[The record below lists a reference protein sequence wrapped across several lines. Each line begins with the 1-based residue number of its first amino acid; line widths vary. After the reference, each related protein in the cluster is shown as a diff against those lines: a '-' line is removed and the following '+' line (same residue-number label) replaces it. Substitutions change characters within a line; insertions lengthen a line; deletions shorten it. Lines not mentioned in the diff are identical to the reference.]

1 MNENNYEELHKQVL
15 HKQDPKTG
23 LDIYAIKWENSSKL
37 VYYWKNINSSNI
49 NNVIVI
55 LNNSDNIRIK
65 NNQICISLDGINN
78 INDIKVIL
86 SIFSREIQK
95 MGIDVTRIRFIFI
108 IDNDKQRED
117 ISVVVRD
124 LGISAFFE
132 VNNNVK
138 RDNVQ
143 EEAKKRIENLESE
156 KLRDGKGKIDSITV
170 GDKKYSVD
178 SENKT
183 IHADS
188 GNNGLLSDLEKK
200 KMLLEELMKDPKN
213 RQMLSEMTAEELDK
227 YLMDTINR
235 GKKTSYMERATTVSS
250 NDSPK
255 EKVAM
260 DVSHK
265 KDGVVNRE
273 LGIGMVAPGNSDKY
287 FALENGNNN
296 NEYRVV
302 SPSVSTSQMNS
313 GNVSGNSTA
322 GSVEENI
329 SNNDLEEGN
338 DFNLTKLDV
347 ASKSELDVYYVD
359 SSGIIYNKDGN
370 VIGQVG
376 VNGYLIDPNNNLI
389 KNNKVLGEIGDI
401 NDMGKSSTKSIG
413 NDNVIDFEKAKSKRR
428 VYKPERPRSGI
439 VNTNNEKSAAF
450 VSLPV
455 ILFIISL
462 VLLVA
467 SGIILFMIR

>member
-1 MNENNYEELHKQVL
+1 MNENNYRLLHKEEN
-15 HKQDPKTG
+15 G
-23 LDIYAIKWENSSKL
+23 LDIYAIKMENGKL
-37 VYYWKNINSSNI
+37 VLYWKNINSSNI

-78 INDIKVIL
+78 INDIKVFL

-95 MGIDVTRIRFIFI
+95 MGIDAKRVRFIFI

-132 VNNNVK
+132 VSNNVK

-188 GNNGLLSDLEKK
+188 GNKGLLSDLEMK
-200 KMLLEELMKDPKN
+200 KMLLEELMKDPLNK
-213 RQMLSEMTAEELDK
+213 QKFSQMTAEELDK

-255 EKVAM
+255 EKVVM
-260 DVSHK
+260 NVSHE

-273 LGIGMVAPGNSDKY
+273 LGIGIAAPGNPDKY
-287 FALENGNNN
+287 FAVENNGN
-296 NEYRVV
+296 EHRVV

-313 GNVSGNSTA
+313 GNVSGNNSTA

-329 SNNDLEEGN
+329 SNNDLEKGN

-359 SSGIIYNKDGN
+359 SSGIIYNKDGKD
-370 VIGQVG
+370 IGQVG
-376 VNGYLIDPNNNLI
+376 VSGYLVDENNNLTRY
-389 KNNKVLGEIGDI
+389 NQVLGVIDDI
-401 NDMGKSSTKSIG
+401 NNMGKSNVQDIN
-413 NDNVIDFEKAKSKRR
+413 NDKVIDMEKAKKR
-428 VYKPERPRSGI
+428 VYKPERPKYNANNSTK
-439 VNTNNEKSAAF
+439 NTEKSAAF

>member
-1 MNENNYEELHKQVL
+1 MNENNYRLLHKEEN
-15 HKQDPKTG
+15 G
-23 LDIYAIKWENSSKL
+23 LDIYAIKMENGKL
-37 VYYWKNINSSNI
+37 VLYWKNINSSNI

-95 MGIDVTRIRFIFI
+95 MGIDAKRARFIFI

-132 VNNNVK
+132 VSNNVK
-138 RDNVQ
+138 KGNVQ

-156 KLRDGKGKIDSITV
+156 KLRDGKGKIDSVTV
-170 GDKKYSVD
+170 DDKKYSVD

-260 DVSHK
+260 NVSHE

-376 VNGYLIDPNNNLI
+376 VSGYLVDENNNLTRY
-389 KNNKVLGEIGDI
+389 NQVLGCIGDI
-401 NDMGKSSTKSIG
+401 NDMGKSNVQDIN
-413 NDNVIDFEKAKSKRR
+413 NDKVIDMEKAKKL
-428 VYKPERPRSGI
+428 VYKPERPKYNANNSTK
-439 VNTNNEKSAAF
+439 NTEKSAAF

>member
-1 MNENNYEELHKQVL
+1 MNENNYRLLHKEEN
-15 HKQDPKTG
+15 G
-23 LDIYAIKWENSSKL
+23 LDIYAIKMENSKL
-37 VYYWKNINSSNI
+37 VLYWKNINSSNI

-95 MGIDVTRIRFIFI
+95 MGIDVTRVRFIFI

-117 ISVVVRD
+117 MLVVVRD

-132 VNNNVK
+132 VSNNVK
-138 RDNVQ
+138 KGNVQ

-188 GNNGLLSDLEKK
+188 GNKGLLSDLEMK
-200 KMLLEELMKDPKN
+200 KMLLEELMKDPLNK
-213 RQMLSEMTAEELDK
+213 QKFSQMTAEELDK

-260 DVSHK
+260 NVSHE

-273 LGIGMVAPGNSDKY
+273 LGIGMVAPGNPDKY
-287 FALENGNNN
+287 FAVEEKND
-296 NEYRVV
+296 NEYNVV
-302 SPSVSTSQMNS
+302 SPSVSRSQMNS
-313 GNVSGNSTA
+313 GNVSGNNSTA

-329 SNNDLEEGN
+329 SNSDLEKGN

-359 SSGIIYNKDGN
+359 SSGIIYNKAGKY
-370 VIGQVG
+370 IGQVG
-376 VNGYLIDPNNNLI
+376 VSGYLVDENNNLI
-389 KNNKVLGEIGDI
+389 RYNQVLGVIDDI
-401 NDMGKSSTKSIG
+401 NNMGKSNVQDIN
-413 NDNVIDFEKAKSKRR
+413 NDKVIDFEMAKKR
-428 VYKPERPRSGI
+428 VYKPERPKYNANNSTR
-439 VNTNNEKSAAF
+439 NTEKSAAF

-462 VLLVA
+462 VLLVV

>member
-1 MNENNYEELHKQVL
+1 MNENNYRLLHKEEN
-15 HKQDPKTG
+15 G
-23 LDIYAIKWENSSKL
+23 LDIYAIKMENGKL
-37 VYYWKNINSSNI
+37 VLYWKNINSSNI

-78 INDIKVIL
+78 VNDIKVIL

-95 MGIDVTRIRFIFI
+95 MGIDVTRVRFIFI

-132 VNNNVK
+132 VSNNVK
-138 RDNVQ
+138 KGNVQ
-143 EEAKKRIENLESE
+143 EDAKKRIENLESE

-376 VNGYLIDPNNNLI
+376 VSGYLVDENNNLTRY
-389 KNNKVLGEIGDI
+389 NQVLGCIGDI
-401 NDMGKSSTKSIG
+401 NDMGKSNVQDIN
-413 NDNVIDFEKAKSKRR
+413 NDKVIDFEMAKKR
-428 VYKPERPRSGI
+428 VYKPERPKYNANNSTK
-439 VNTNNEKSAAF
+439 NTEKSAAF

>member
-1 MNENNYEELHKQVL
+1 MNENNYRLLHKEEN
-15 HKQDPKTG
+15 G
-23 LDIYAIKWENSSKL
+23 LDIYAIKMENGKL
-37 VYYWKNINSSNI
+37 VLYWKNINSSNI

-95 MGIDVTRIRFIFI
+95 MGIDVKRVRFIFI

-132 VNNNVK
+132 VSNNVK

-188 GNNGLLSDLEKK
+188 GNKGLLNDLEMK
-200 KMLLEELMKDPKN
+200 KMLLEELMKDPLNK
-213 RQMLSEMTAEELDK
+213 QKFSQMTAEELDE

-260 DVSHK
+260 NVSHE

-287 FALENGNNN
+287 FAVENNGN
-296 NEYRVV
+296 EHRVV

-313 GNVSGNSTA
+313 GNVSGNNSTA

-359 SSGIIYNKDGN
+359 SSGIIYNKDGKD
-370 VIGQVG
+370 IGQVG
-376 VNGYLIDPNNNLI
+376 VSGYLVDENNNLTRY
-389 KNNKVLGEIGDI
+389 NQVLGVIDDI
-401 NDMGKSSTKSIG
+401 NNMGKSNVQDIN
-413 NDNVIDFEKAKSKRR
+413 NDKVIDFEMAKKR
-428 VYKPERPRSGI
+428 VYKPERPKYNANNSTR
-439 VNTNNEKSAAF
+439 NTEKSAAF

>member
-1 MNENNYEELHKQVL
+1 MNENNYRLLHKEEN
-15 HKQDPKTG
+15 G
-23 LDIYAIKWENSSKL
+23 LDIYAIKMENGKL
-37 VYYWKNINSSNI
+37 VLYWKNINSSNI

-95 MGIDVTRIRFIFI
+95 MGIDAKRARFIFI

-132 VNNNVK
+132 VSNNVK

-188 GNNGLLSDLEKK
+188 GNKGLLSDLEMK
-200 KMLLEELMKDPKN
+200 KMLLEELMKDPLNK
-213 RQMLSEMTAEELDK
+213 QKFSQMTAEELDK

-255 EKVAM
+255 EKVVM
-260 DVSHK
+260 NVSHE

-273 LGIGMVAPGNSDKY
+273 LGIGIAAPGNPDKY
-287 FALENGNNN
+287 FAVENSGN
-296 NEYRVV
+296 EHRVV

-313 GNVSGNSTA
+313 GNVSGNNSTA

-359 SSGIIYNKDGN
+359 SSGIIYNKDGKD
-370 VIGQVG
+370 IGQVG
-376 VNGYLIDPNNNLI
+376 VSGYLVDENNNLARY
-389 KNNKVLGEIGDI
+389 NQVLGVIDDI
-401 NDMGKSSTKSIG
+401 NNMGKSNVQDIN
-413 NDNVIDFEKAKSKRR
+413 NDKVIDFEMAKKR
-428 VYKPERPRSGI
+428 VYKPERPKYNANNSTK
-439 VNTNNEKSAAF
+439 NTEKSAAF

>member
-1 MNENNYEELHKQVL
+1 MNENNYRLLHKEEN
-15 HKQDPKTG
+15 G
-23 LDIYAIKWENSSKL
+23 LDIYAIKMENGKL
-37 VYYWKNINSSNI
+37 VLYWKNINSSNI

-65 NNQICISLDGINN
+65 NNQICISLDSINN
-78 INDIKVIL
+78 INDIKVFL

-132 VNNNVK
+132 VSNNVK

-188 GNNGLLSDLEKK
+188 GNKGLLSDLEMK
-200 KMLLEELMKDPKN
+200 KMLLEELMKDPLNK
-213 RQMLSEMTAEELDK
+213 QKFSQMTAEELDK

-260 DVSHK
+260 NVSYE

-273 LGIGMVAPGNSDKY
+273 LGIGIAAPGNPDKY
-287 FALENGNNN
+287 FAVENNGN
-296 NEYRVV
+296 EHRVV

-313 GNVSGNSTA
+313 GNVSGNNSTA

-359 SSGIIYNKDGN
+359 SSGIIYNKDGKD
-370 VIGQVG
+370 IGQVG
-376 VNGYLIDPNNNLI
+376 VSGYLVDENNNLARY
-389 KNNKVLGEIGDI
+389 NQVLGVIDDI
-401 NDMGKSSTKSIG
+401 NNMGKSNVQDIN
-413 NDNVIDFEKAKSKRR
+413 NDKVIDFEMAKKR
-428 VYKPERPRSGI
+428 VYKPERPKYNANNSTK
-439 VNTNNEKSAAF
+439 NTEKSAAF

>member
-95 MGIDVTRIRFIFI
+95 MGIDAKRARFIFI

-143 EEAKKRIENLESE
+143 EVAKKRIENLESG

-213 RQMLSEMTAEELDK
+213 RSMLSEMTAEELDK

-359 SSGIIYNKDGN
+359 SSGIIYNKDGKD
-370 VIGQVG
+370 IGQVG
-376 VNGYLIDPNNNLI
+376 VSGYLVDENNNLTRY
-389 KNNKVLGEIGDI
+389 NQVLGVIDDI
-401 NDMGKSSTKSIG
+401 NNMGKSNVQDIN
-413 NDNVIDFEKAKSKRR
+413 NDKVIDMEKAKKR
-428 VYKPERPRSGI
+428 VYKPERPKYNANNSTR
-439 VNTNNEKSAAF
+439 NTEKSAAF

-462 VLLVA
+462 VLLVV

>member
-1 MNENNYEELHKQVL
+1 MNENNYKLLYKE
-15 HKQDPKTG
+15 DNG
-23 LDIYAIKWENSSKL
+23 LGIYAIKRENSKL
-37 VYYWKNINSSNI
+37 VFFWKNINSSNI

-95 MGIDVTRIRFIFI
+95 MGIDAKRARFIFI

-132 VNNNVK
+132 VSNNVK
-138 RDNVQ
+138 KGNVQ

-188 GNNGLLSDLEKK
+188 GNNGLLSDEEKEK
-200 KMLLEELMKDPKN
+200 ILLEELMKDPKN

-250 NDSPK
+250 NDSSK

-359 SSGIIYNKDGN
+359 SSGIIYNKDGKD
-370 VIGQVG
+370 IGQVG
-376 VNGYLIDPNNNLI
+376 VSGYLVDENNNLTRY
-389 KNNKVLGEIGDI
+389 NQVLGVIDDI
-401 NDMGKSSTKSIG
+401 NNMGKSNVQDIN
-413 NDNVIDFEKAKSKRR
+413 NDKVIDFEMAKKL
-428 VYKPERPRSGI
+428 VYKPERPKYNANNSTR
-439 VNTNNEKSAAF
+439 NTEKSAAF

>member
-1 MNENNYEELHKQVL
+1 MNENNYRLLHKEEN
-15 HKQDPKTG
+15 G
-23 LDIYAIKWENSSKL
+23 LDIYAIKMENGKL
-37 VYYWKNINSSNI
+37 VLYWKNIDSSNI

-55 LNNSDNIRIK
+55 LNNSDNVRIK

-78 INDIKVIL
+78 VNDIKVIL

-95 MGIDVTRIRFIFI
+95 MGIDVTRVRFIFI

-132 VNNNVK
+132 VSNNVK

-188 GNNGLLSDLEKK
+188 GNKGLLSDLEMK
-200 KMLLEELMKDPKN
+200 KMLLEELMKDPLNK
-213 RQMLSEMTAEELDK
+213 QKFSQMTAEELDK

-260 DVSHK
+260 NVSHE

-273 LGIGMVAPGNSDKY
+273 LGIGIAAPGNPDKY
-287 FALENGNNN
+287 FAVENGNN

-329 SNNDLEEGN
+329 SNNDLEGGN

-359 SSGIIYNKDGN
+359 SSGIIYNKDGKD
-370 VIGQVG
+370 IGQVG
-376 VNGYLIDPNNNLI
+376 VSGYLVDENNNLTRY
-389 KNNKVLGEIGDI
+389 NQVLGCIGDI
-401 NDMGKSSTKSIG
+401 NDMGKSNVQDIN
-413 NDNVIDFEKAKSKRR
+413 NDKVIDMEKAKKL
-428 VYKPERPRSGI
+428 VYKPERPKYNANNSTK
-439 VNTNNEKSAAF
+439 NTEKSAAF

>member
-1 MNENNYEELHKQVL
+1 MNENNYRLLHKEEN
-15 HKQDPKTG
+15 G
-23 LDIYAIKWENSSKL
+23 LDIYAIKMENGKL
-37 VYYWKNINSSNI
+37 VLYWKNINSSNI

-78 INDIKVIL
+78 VNDIKVIL

-95 MGIDVTRIRFIFI
+95 IGIDVTRIRFIFI

-132 VNNNVK
+132 VSNNVK
-138 RDNVQ
+138 KGNVQ
-143 EEAKKRIENLESE
+143 EDAKKRIENLESE

-273 LGIGMVAPGNSDKY
+273 LGIGMVAPGNPDKY
-287 FALENGNNN
+287 FALENNN

-376 VNGYLIDPNNNLI
+376 VSGYLVDENNNLTRY
-389 KNNKVLGEIGDI
+389 NQVLGCIGDI
-401 NDMGKSSTKSIG
+401 NDMGKSNVQDIN
-413 NDNVIDFEKAKSKRR
+413 NDKVIDMEKAKKL
-428 VYKPERPRSGI
+428 VYKPERPKYNANNSTK
-439 VNTNNEKSAAF
+439 NTEKSAAF

>member
-1 MNENNYEELHKQVL
+1 MNENNYRLLHKEEN
-15 HKQDPKTG
+15 G
-23 LDIYAIKWENSSKL
+23 LDIYAIKMENSKL
-37 VYYWKNINSSNI
+37 VLYWKNINSSNI

-95 MGIDVTRIRFIFI
+95 MGIDVTRVRFIFI

-117 ISVVVRD
+117 MLVVVRD

-132 VNNNVK
+132 VSNNVK
-138 RDNVQ
+138 KGNVQ

-188 GNNGLLSDLEKK
+188 GNNGPLSDEEKK
-200 KMLLEELMKDPKN
+200 KILLEELMKYPKN

-260 DVSHK
+260 NVSHE

-273 LGIGMVAPGNSDKY
+273 LGIGMVAPGNPDKY
-287 FALENGNNN
+287 FAVEEKND
-296 NEYRVV
+296 NEYNVV
-302 SPSVSTSQMNS
+302 SPSVSRSQMNS
-313 GNVSGNSTA
+313 GNVSGNNSTA

-329 SNNDLEEGN
+329 SNSDLEKGN

-359 SSGIIYNKDGN
+359 SSGIIYNKAGKY
-370 VIGQVG
+370 IGQVG
-376 VNGYLIDPNNNLI
+376 VSGYLVDENNNLI
-389 KNNKVLGEIGDI
+389 RYNQVLGVIDDI
-401 NDMGKSSTKSIG
+401 NNMGKSNVQDIN
-413 NDNVIDFEKAKSKRR
+413 NDKVIDFEMAKKR
-428 VYKPERPRSGI
+428 VYKPERPKYNANNSTR
-439 VNTNNEKSAAF
+439 NTEKSAAF

-462 VLLVA
+462 VLLVV

>member
-95 MGIDVTRIRFIFI
+95 MGIDAKRARFIFI
-108 IDNDKQRED
+108 IDNDKQKED
-117 ISVVVRD
+117 ISVVVGD

-132 VNNNVK
+132 VSNNVK
-138 RDNVQ
+138 
-143 EEAKKRIENLESE
+143 
-156 KLRDGKGKIDSITV
+156 KG
-170 GDKKYSVD
+170 
-178 SENKT
+178 N
-183 IHADS
+183 
-188 GNNGLLSDLEKK
+188 LSDEEEEKILLEK
-200 KMLLEELMKDPKN
+200 LMKDPKN

-255 EKVAM
+255 EKVVM
-260 DVSHK
+260 NVSHE

-273 LGIGMVAPGNSDKY
+273 LGIGIAAPGNPDKY
-287 FALENGNNN
+287 FAVENNGN
-296 NEYRVV
+296 EHRVV

-313 GNVSGNSTA
+313 GNVSGNNSTA

-359 SSGIIYNKDGN
+359 SSGIIYNKDGKD
-370 VIGQVG
+370 IGQVG
-376 VNGYLIDPNNNLI
+376 VSGYLVDENNNLTRY
-389 KNNKVLGEIGDI
+389 NQVLGVIDDI
-401 NDMGKSSTKSIG
+401 NNMGKSNVQDIN
-413 NDNVIDFEKAKSKRR
+413 NDKVIDMEKAKKL
-428 VYKPERPRSGI
+428 VYKPERPKYNANNSTR
-439 VNTNNEKSAAF
+439 NTEKSAAF

>member
-1 MNENNYEELHKQVL
+1 MNENNYRLLHKEEN
-15 HKQDPKTG
+15 G
-23 LDIYAIKWENSSKL
+23 LDIYAIKMENGKL
-37 VYYWKNINSSNI
+37 VLYWKNINSSNI

-95 MGIDVTRIRFIFI
+95 MGIDVTRVRFIFI

-138 RDNVQ
+138 RDKVQ
-143 EEAKKRIENLESE
+143 EVAKKRIENLESE

-188 GNNGLLSDLEKK
+188 GNNGLLNDLEMK
-200 KMLLEELMKDPKN
+200 KMLLEELMKDPLNK
-213 RQMLSEMTAEELDK
+213 QKFSQMTAEELDK

-287 FALENGNNN
+287 FAVENNGN
-296 NEYRVV
+296 EHRVV

-313 GNVSGNSTA
+313 GNVSGNNSTA

-359 SSGIIYNKDGN
+359 SSGIIYNKDGKD
-370 VIGQVG
+370 IGQVG
-376 VNGYLIDPNNNLI
+376 VSGYLVDENNNLTRY
-389 KNNKVLGEIGDI
+389 NQVLGVIDDI
-401 NDMGKSSTKSIG
+401 NNMGKSNVQDIN
-413 NDNVIDFEKAKSKRR
+413 NDKVIDFEMAKKR
-428 VYKPERPRSGI
+428 VYKPERPKYNANNSTK
-439 VNTNNEKSAAF
+439 NTEKSAAF

>member
-1 MNENNYEELHKQVL
+1 MNENNYRLLHKEEN
-15 HKQDPKTG
+15 G
-23 LDIYAIKWENSSKL
+23 LDIYAIKMENGKL
-37 VYYWKNINSSNI
+37 VLYWKNIDSSNI

-78 INDIKVIL
+78 VNDIKVIL

-117 ISVVVRD
+117 MSVVVRD

-143 EEAKKRIENLESE
+143 EVAKKRIENLESE

-260 DVSHK
+260 DVSHE

-273 LGIGMVAPGNSDKY
+273 LGIGIAAPGNPDKY
-287 FALENGNNN
+287 FAVENNGN
-296 NEYRVV
+296 EHRVV

-376 VNGYLIDPNNNLI
+376 VSGYLVDENNNLTRY
-389 KNNKVLGEIGDI
+389 NQVLGCIGDI
-401 NDMGKSSTKSIG
+401 NDMGKSNVQDIN
-413 NDNVIDFEKAKSKRR
+413 NDKVIDFEMAKKR
-428 VYKPERPRSGI
+428 VYKPERPKYNANNSTK
-439 VNTNNEKSAAF
+439 NTEKSAAF

>member
-1 MNENNYEELHKQVL
+1 MNENNYRLLHKEEN
-15 HKQDPKTG
+15 G
-23 LDIYAIKWENSSKL
+23 LDIYAIKMENGKL
-37 VYYWKNINSSNI
+37 VLYWKNIDSSNI

-78 INDIKVIL
+78 VNDIKVIL

-95 MGIDVTRIRFIFI
+95 MGIDVTRVRFIFI

-143 EEAKKRIENLESE
+143 EVAKKRIENLESG

-213 RQMLSEMTAEELDK
+213 RSMLSEMTAEELDK

-260 DVSHK
+260 NVSHE

-287 FALENGNNN
+287 FAVENNGN
-296 NEYRVV
+296 EHRVV

-313 GNVSGNSTA
+313 GNVSGNNSTA

-347 ASKSELDVYYVD
+347 ASKRELDVYYVD
-359 SSGIIYNKDGN
+359 SSGIIYNKDGKD
-370 VIGQVG
+370 IGQVG
-376 VNGYLIDPNNNLI
+376 VSGYLVDENNNLTRY
-389 KNNKVLGEIGDI
+389 NQVLGVIDDI
-401 NDMGKSSTKSIG
+401 NNMGKSNVQDIN
-413 NDNVIDFEKAKSKRR
+413 NDKVIDFEMAKKR
-428 VYKPERPRSGI
+428 VYKRERPKYNANNSTR
-439 VNTNNEKSAAF
+439 NTEKSAAF

>member
-1 MNENNYEELHKQVL
+1 MNENNYRLLHKEEN
-15 HKQDPKTG
+15 G
-23 LDIYAIKWENSSKL
+23 LDIYAIKMENGKL
-37 VYYWKNINSSNI
+37 VLYWKNINSSNI

-78 INDIKVIL
+78 VNDIKVIL

-117 ISVVVRD
+117 MSVVVRD

-143 EEAKKRIENLESE
+143 EVAKKRIENLESE

-260 DVSHK
+260 DVSHE

-273 LGIGMVAPGNSDKY
+273 LGIGIAAPGNPDKY
-287 FALENGNNN
+287 FAVENNGN
-296 NEYRVV
+296 EHRVV

-376 VNGYLIDPNNNLI
+376 VSGYLVDENNNLTRY
-389 KNNKVLGEIGDI
+389 NQVLGCIGDI
-401 NDMGKSSTKSIG
+401 NDMGKSNVQDIN
-413 NDNVIDFEKAKSKRR
+413 NDKVIDFEMAKKR
-428 VYKPERPRSGI
+428 VYKPERPKYNANNSTK
-439 VNTNNEKSAAF
+439 NTEKSAAF

>member
-1 MNENNYEELHKQVL
+1 MNENNYRLLHKEEN
-15 HKQDPKTG
+15 G
-23 LDIYAIKWENSSKL
+23 LDIYAIKMENGKL
-37 VYYWKNINSSNI
+37 VLYWKNINSSNI

-95 MGIDVTRIRFIFI
+95 MGIDAKRARFIFI

-132 VNNNVK
+132 VSNNVK
-138 RDNVQ
+138 KANVQ

-188 GNNGLLSDLEKK
+188 GNNGPLSDLEKK

-213 RQMLSEMTAEELDK
+213 RSMLSEMTAEELDK

-260 DVSHK
+260 NVSHE

-450 VSLPV
+450 ISLPI

-462 VLLVA
+462 VLLVV

>member
-1 MNENNYEELHKQVL
+1 MNENNYRLLHKEEN
-15 HKQDPKTG
+15 G
-23 LDIYAIKWENSSKL
+23 LDIYAIKMENGKL
-37 VYYWKNINSSNI
+37 VLYWKNINSSNI

-78 INDIKVIL
+78 INDIKVFL

-95 MGIDVTRIRFIFI
+95 MGIDAKRARFIFI

-132 VNNNVK
+132 VSNNVK

-188 GNNGLLSDLEKK
+188 GNKGLLSDLEMK
-200 KMLLEELMKDPKN
+200 KMLLEELMKDPLNK
-213 RQMLSEMTAEELDK
+213 QKFSQMTAEELDK

-260 DVSHK
+260 NVSYE

-273 LGIGMVAPGNSDKY
+273 LGIGIAAPGNPDKY
-287 FALENGNNN
+287 FAVENNGN
-296 NEYRVV
+296 EHRVV

-313 GNVSGNSTA
+313 GNVSGNNSTA

-359 SSGIIYNKDGN
+359 SSGIIYNKDGKD
-370 VIGQVG
+370 IGQVG
-376 VNGYLIDPNNNLI
+376 VSGYLVDENNNLTRY
-389 KNNKVLGEIGDI
+389 NQVLGVIDDI
-401 NDMGKSSTKSIG
+401 NNMGKSNVQDIN
-413 NDNVIDFEKAKSKRR
+413 NDKVIDFEMAKKR
-428 VYKPERPRSGI
+428 VYKPERPKYNANNSTK
-439 VNTNNEKSAAF
+439 NTEKSAAF

>member
-95 MGIDVTRIRFIFI
+95 MGIDAKRARFIFI

-132 VNNNVK
+132 VSNNVK

-250 NDSPK
+250 NDSSK

-370 VIGQVG
+370 AIGQVG
-376 VNGYLIDPNNNLI
+376 VNDYLIDPNNNLI

-450 VSLPV
+450 ISLPI

-462 VLLVA
+462 VLLVV

>member
-370 VIGQVG
+370 AIGQVG

-450 VSLPV
+450 ISLPI

-462 VLLVA
+462 VLLVV

>member
-1 MNENNYEELHKQVL
+1 MNENNYRLLHKEEN
-15 HKQDPKTG
+15 G
-23 LDIYAIKWENSSKL
+23 LDIYAIKMENGKL
-37 VYYWKNINSSNI
+37 VLYWKNIDSSNI

-78 INDIKVIL
+78 VNDIKVIL

-95 MGIDVTRIRFIFI
+95 MGIDVTRVRFIFI

-132 VNNNVK
+132 VSNNVK

-188 GNNGLLSDLEKK
+188 GNKGLLSDLEMK
-200 KMLLEELMKDPKN
+200 KMLLEELMKDPLNK
-213 RQMLSEMTAEELDK
+213 QKFSQMTAEELDK

-260 DVSHK
+260 NVSHE

-273 LGIGMVAPGNSDKY
+273 LGIGIAAPGNPDKY
-287 FALENGNNN
+287 FAVENNGN
-296 NEYRVV
+296 EHRVV

-376 VNGYLIDPNNNLI
+376 VSGYLVDENNNLTRY
-389 KNNKVLGEIGDI
+389 NQVLGVIDDI
-401 NDMGKSSTKSIG
+401 NNMGKSNVQDIN
-413 NDNVIDFEKAKSKRR
+413 NDKVIDMEKAKKL
-428 VYKPERPRSGI
+428 VYKPERPKYNANNSTK
-439 VNTNNEKSAAF
+439 NTEKSAAF

>member
-95 MGIDVTRIRFIFI
+95 MGIDAKRARFIFI

-132 VNNNVK
+132 VSNNVK
-138 RDNVQ
+138 KGNVQ

-200 KMLLEELMKDPKN
+200 KMLLEELMKDPLNK
-213 RQMLSEMTAEELDK
+213 QKFSQMTAEELDK

>member
-1 MNENNYEELHKQVL
+1 MNENNYRLLHKEEN
-15 HKQDPKTG
+15 G
-23 LDIYAIKWENSSKL
+23 LDIYAIKMENGKL
-37 VYYWKNINSSNI
+37 VLYWKNINSSNI

-78 INDIKVIL
+78 VNDIKVIL

-95 MGIDVTRIRFIFI
+95 MGIDVTRVRFIFI

-143 EEAKKRIENLESE
+143 EVAKKRIENLESE

-188 GNNGLLSDLEKK
+188 GNNGLLSDLEMK

-260 DVSHK
+260 NVSHE

-273 LGIGMVAPGNSDKY
+273 LGIGIAAPGNSDKY
-287 FALENGNNN
+287 FAVENGNN

-359 SSGIIYNKDGN
+359 SSGIIYNKDGKD
-370 VIGQVG
+370 IGQVG
-376 VNGYLIDPNNNLI
+376 VSGYLVDENNNLTRY
-389 KNNKVLGEIGDI
+389 NQVLGVIDDI
-401 NDMGKSSTKSIG
+401 NNMGKSNVQDIN
-413 NDNVIDFEKAKSKRR
+413 NDKVIDMEKAKKL
-428 VYKPERPRSGI
+428 VYKPERPKYNANNSTK
-439 VNTNNEKSAAF
+439 NTEKSAAF

>member
-1 MNENNYEELHKQVL
+1 MNENNYRLLHKEEN
-15 HKQDPKTG
+15 G
-23 LDIYAIKWENSSKL
+23 LDIYAIKMENGKL
-37 VYYWKNINSSNI
+37 VLYWKNIDSSNI

-55 LNNSDNIRIK
+55 LNNSDNVRIK

-78 INDIKVIL
+78 VNDIKVIL

-95 MGIDVTRIRFIFI
+95 MGIDVTRVRFIFI

-132 VNNNVK
+132 VSNNVK

-188 GNNGLLSDLEKK
+188 GNKGLLSDLEMK
-200 KMLLEELMKDPKN
+200 KMLLEELMKDPLNK
-213 RQMLSEMTAEELDK
+213 QKFSQMTAEELDK

-260 DVSHK
+260 NVSYE

-273 LGIGMVAPGNSDKY
+273 LGIGIAAPGNPDKY
-287 FALENGNNN
+287 FAVENGNN

-329 SNNDLEEGN
+329 SNNDLEGGN

-359 SSGIIYNKDGN
+359 SSGIIYNKDGKD
-370 VIGQVG
+370 IGQVG
-376 VNGYLIDPNNNLI
+376 VSGYLVDENNNLTRY
-389 KNNKVLGEIGDI
+389 NQVLGCIGDI
-401 NDMGKSSTKSIG
+401 NDMGKSNVQDIN
-413 NDNVIDFEKAKSKRR
+413 NDKVIDMEKAKKL
-428 VYKPERPRSGI
+428 VYKPERPKYNANNSTK
-439 VNTNNEKSAAF
+439 NTEKSAAF

>member
-1 MNENNYEELHKQVL
+1 M
-15 HKQDPKTG
+15 
-23 LDIYAIKWENSSKL
+23 
-37 VYYWKNINSSNI
+37 
-49 NNVIVI
+49 
-55 LNNSDNIRIK
+55 
-65 NNQICISLDGINN
+65 
-78 INDIKVIL
+78 
-86 SIFSREIQK
+86 
-95 MGIDVTRIRFIFI
+95 
-108 IDNDKQRED
+108 
-117 ISVVVRD
+117 
-124 LGISAFFE
+124 GISAFFE

-188 GNNGLLSDLEKK
+188 GNKGLLSDLEMK
-200 KMLLEELMKDPKN
+200 KMLLEELMKDPLNK
-213 RQMLSEMTAEELDK
+213 QKFSQMTAEELDK

-260 DVSHK
+260 NVSHE

-273 LGIGMVAPGNSDKY
+273 LGIGMVAPGNPDKY
-287 FALENGNNN
+287 FALENNN

-359 SSGIIYNKDGN
+359 SSGIIYNKDGKD
-370 VIGQVG
+370 IGQVG
-376 VNGYLIDPNNNLI
+376 VSGYLVDENNNLTRY
-389 KNNKVLGEIGDI
+389 NQVLGVIDDI
-401 NDMGKSSTKSIG
+401 NNMGKSNVQDIN
-413 NDNVIDFEKAKSKRR
+413 NDKVIDMEKAKKR
-428 VYKPERPRSGI
+428 VYKPERPKYNANNSTK
-439 VNTNNEKSAAF
+439 NTEKSAAF

>member
-1 MNENNYEELHKQVL
+1 MNENNYRLLHKEEN
-15 HKQDPKTG
+15 G
-23 LDIYAIKWENSSKL
+23 LDIYAIKMENGKL
-37 VYYWKNINSSNI
+37 VLYWKNINSSNI

-95 MGIDVTRIRFIFI
+95 MGIDAKRARFIFI

-132 VNNNVK
+132 VSNNVK

-188 GNNGLLSDLEKK
+188 GNKGLLSDLEMK
-200 KMLLEELMKDPKN
+200 KMLLEELMKDPLNK
-213 RQMLSEMTAEELDK
+213 QKFSQMTAEELDK

-255 EKVAM
+255 EKVVM
-260 DVSHK
+260 NVSHE

-273 LGIGMVAPGNSDKY
+273 LGIGIAAPGNPDKY
-287 FALENGNNN
+287 FAVENNGN
-296 NEYRVV
+296 EHRVV

-313 GNVSGNSTA
+313 GNVSGNNSTA

-359 SSGIIYNKDGN
+359 SSGIIYNKDGKD
-370 VIGQVG
+370 IGQVG
-376 VNGYLIDPNNNLI
+376 VSGYLVDENNNLARY
-389 KNNKVLGEIGDI
+389 NQVLGVIDDI
-401 NDMGKSSTKSIG
+401 NNMGKSNVQDIN
-413 NDNVIDFEKAKSKRR
+413 NDKVIDFEMAKKR
-428 VYKPERPRSGI
+428 VYKPERPKYNANNSTK
-439 VNTNNEKSAAF
+439 NTEKSAAF

>member
-1 MNENNYEELHKQVL
+1 MNENNYRLLHKEEN
-15 HKQDPKTG
+15 G
-23 LDIYAIKWENSSKL
+23 LDIYAIKMENGKL
-37 VYYWKNINSSNI
+37 VLYWKNIDSSNI

-55 LNNSDNIRIK
+55 LNNSDNVRIK

-95 MGIDVTRIRFIFI
+95 MGIDAKRARFIFI

-132 VNNNVK
+132 VSNNVK
-138 RDNVQ
+138 KGNVQ

-250 NDSPK
+250 NDSSK

-273 LGIGMVAPGNSDKY
+273 LGIGIAAPGNPDKY
-287 FALENGNNN
+287 FAVENNN

-370 VIGQVG
+370 AIGQVG
-376 VNGYLIDPNNNLI
+376 VSGYLVDENNNLTRY
-389 KNNKVLGEIGDI
+389 NQVLGCIGDI
-401 NDMGKSSTKSIG
+401 NDMGKSNVQDIN
-413 NDNVIDFEKAKSKRR
+413 NDKVIDMEKAKKL
-428 VYKPERPRSGI
+428 VYKPERPKYNANNSTR
-439 VNTNNEKSAAF
+439 NTEKSAAF

>member
-1 MNENNYEELHKQVL
+1 MNENNYRLLHKEEN
-15 HKQDPKTG
+15 G
-23 LDIYAIKWENSSKL
+23 LDIYAIKMENGKL
-37 VYYWKNINSSNI
+37 VLYWKNINSSNI

-95 MGIDVTRIRFIFI
+95 MGIDAKRARFIFI

-143 EEAKKRIENLESE
+143 EVAKKRIENLESE

-188 GNNGLLSDLEKK
+188 GNNGLLSDEEKE

-273 LGIGMVAPGNSDKY
+273 LGIGIAAPGNPDKY

-313 GNVSGNSTA
+313 GNVSSNSTA

-376 VNGYLIDPNNNLI
+376 VSGYLVDENNNLTRY
-389 KNNKVLGEIGDI
+389 NQVLGCIGDI
-401 NDMGKSSTKSIG
+401 NDMGKSNVQDIN
-413 NDNVIDFEKAKSKRR
+413 NDKVIDMEKAKKL
-428 VYKPERPRSGI
+428 VYKPERPKYNANNSTK
-439 VNTNNEKSAAF
+439 NTEKSAAF

>member
-1 MNENNYEELHKQVL
+1 MNENNYRLLHKEEN
-15 HKQDPKTG
+15 G
-23 LDIYAIKWENSSKL
+23 LDIYAIKMENGKL
-37 VYYWKNINSSNI
+37 VLYWKNINSSNI

-95 MGIDVTRIRFIFI
+95 MGIDAKRARFIFI

-132 VNNNVK
+132 VSNNVK
-138 RDNVQ
+138 KDNAQ

-156 KLRDGKGKIDSITV
+156 KLRDGKGKIDSVTV
-170 GDKKYSVD
+170 DDKKYSVD

-227 YLMDTINR
+227 YLMDTINI

-255 EKVAM
+255 
-260 DVSHK
+260 
-265 KDGVVNRE
+265 
-273 LGIGMVAPGNSDKY
+273 
-287 FALENGNNN
+287 
-296 NEYRVV
+296 
-302 SPSVSTSQMNS
+302 
-313 GNVSGNSTA
+313 
-322 GSVEENI
+322 
-329 SNNDLEEGN
+329 
-338 DFNLTKLDV
+338 
-347 ASKSELDVYYVD
+347 
-359 SSGIIYNKDGN
+359 
-370 VIGQVG
+370 
-376 VNGYLIDPNNNLI
+376 
-389 KNNKVLGEIGDI
+389 
-401 NDMGKSSTKSIG
+401 
-413 NDNVIDFEKAKSKRR
+413 
-428 VYKPERPRSGI
+428 
-439 VNTNNEKSAAF
+439 
-450 VSLPV
+450 
-455 ILFIISL
+455 
-462 VLLVA
+462 
-467 SGIILFMIR
+467 

>member
-1 MNENNYEELHKQVL
+1 MNENNYRLLHKEEN
-15 HKQDPKTG
+15 G
-23 LDIYAIKWENSSKL
+23 LDIYAIKMENGKL
-37 VYYWKNINSSNI
+37 VLYWKNIDSSNI

-55 LNNSDNIRIK
+55 LNNSDNVRIK

-78 INDIKVIL
+78 VNDIKVIL

-95 MGIDVTRIRFIFI
+95 MGIDVTRVRFIFI

-132 VNNNVK
+132 VSNNVK

-188 GNNGLLSDLEKK
+188 GNKGLLSDLEMK
-200 KMLLEELMKDPKN
+200 KMLLEELMKDPLNK
-213 RQMLSEMTAEELDK
+213 QKFSQMTAEELDK

-260 DVSHK
+260 NVSYE

-273 LGIGMVAPGNSDKY
+273 LGIGIAAPGNPDKY
-287 FALENGNNN
+287 FAVENGNN

-329 SNNDLEEGN
+329 SNNDLEGGN

-359 SSGIIYNKDGN
+359 SSGIIYNKDGKD
-370 VIGQVG
+370 IGQVG
-376 VNGYLIDPNNNLI
+376 VSGYLVDENNNLTRY
-389 KNNKVLGEIGDI
+389 NQVLGCIGDI
-401 NDMGKSSTKSIG
+401 NDMGKSNVQDIN
-413 NDNVIDFEKAKSKRR
+413 NDKVIDMEKAKKL
-428 VYKPERPRSGI
+428 VYKPERPKYNANNSTK
-439 VNTNNEKSAAF
+439 NTEKSAAF
-450 VSLPV
+450 ISLPV

>member
-1 MNENNYEELHKQVL
+1 MNENNYRLLHKEEN
-15 HKQDPKTG
+15 G
-23 LDIYAIKWENSSKL
+23 LDIYAIKMENSKL
-37 VYYWKNINSSNI
+37 VLYWKNINSSNI

-95 MGIDVTRIRFIFI
+95 MGIDVTRVRFIFI

-117 ISVVVRD
+117 MSVVVRN

-132 VNNNVK
+132 VSNNVK
-138 RDNVQ
+138 KGNVQ

-188 GNNGLLSDLEKK
+188 GNKGLLSDLEMK
-200 KMLLEELMKDPKN
+200 KMLLEELMKDPLNK
-213 RQMLSEMTAEELDK
+213 QKFSQMTAEELDK

-260 DVSHK
+260 NVSHE

-273 LGIGMVAPGNSDKY
+273 LGIGMVAPGNPDKY
-287 FALENGNNN
+287 FAVEEKND
-296 NEYRVV
+296 NEYNVV
-302 SPSVSTSQMNS
+302 SPSVSRSQMNS
-313 GNVSGNSTA
+313 GNVSGNNSTA

-329 SNNDLEEGN
+329 SNSDLEKGN

-359 SSGIIYNKDGN
+359 SSGIIYNKAGKY
-370 VIGQVG
+370 IGQVG
-376 VNGYLIDPNNNLI
+376 VSGYLVDENNNLI
-389 KNNKVLGEIGDI
+389 RYNQVLGVIDDI
-401 NDMGKSSTKSIG
+401 NNMGKSNVQDIN
-413 NDNVIDFEKAKSKRR
+413 NDKVIDFEMAKKR
-428 VYKPERPRSGI
+428 VYKPERPKYNANNSTR
-439 VNTNNEKSAAF
+439 NTEKSAAF

-462 VLLVA
+462 VLLVV

>member
-86 SIFSREIQK
+86 SVFSREIQK
-95 MGIDVTRIRFIFI
+95 MGIDVTRVRFIFI

-132 VNNNVK
+132 VSNNVK
-138 RDNVQ
+138 KGNVQ
-143 EEAKKRIENLESE
+143 EVAKKRIENLESE

-235 GKKTSYMERATTVSS
+235 GKRTSYMERATTVSS

-273 LGIGMVAPGNSDKY
+273 LGIGIAAPGNPDKY

-370 VIGQVG
+370 AIGQVG

-450 VSLPV
+450 ISLPI

-462 VLLVA
+462 VLLVV

>member
-1 MNENNYEELHKQVL
+1 MNENNYRLLHKEEN
-15 HKQDPKTG
+15 G
-23 LDIYAIKWENSSKL
+23 LDIYAIKMENGKL
-37 VYYWKNINSSNI
+37 VLYWKNIDSSNI

-95 MGIDVTRIRFIFI
+95 MGIDAKRARFIFI

-117 ISVVVRD
+117 ISVVVRN

-132 VNNNVK
+132 VSNNVK
-138 RDNVQ
+138 KGNVQ

-213 RQMLSEMTAEELDK
+213 RSMLSEMTAEELDK

-250 NDSPK
+250 NDSSK

-260 DVSHK
+260 DVSHE

-359 SSGIIYNKDGN
+359 SSGIIYNKDGKD
-370 VIGQVG
+370 IGQVG
-376 VNGYLIDPNNNLI
+376 VSGYLVDENNNLTRY
-389 KNNKVLGEIGDI
+389 NQVLGVIDDI
-401 NDMGKSSTKSIG
+401 NNMGKSNVQDIN
-413 NDNVIDFEKAKSKRR
+413 NDKVIDMEKAKKL
-428 VYKPERPRSGI
+428 VYKRERPKYNANNSTR
-439 VNTNNEKSAAF
+439 NTEKSAAF

>member
-1 MNENNYEELHKQVL
+1 MNENNYRLLHKEEN
-15 HKQDPKTG
+15 G
-23 LDIYAIKWENSSKL
+23 LDIYAIKMENGKL
-37 VYYWKNINSSNI
+37 VLYWKNIDSSNI

-55 LNNSDNIRIK
+55 LNNSDNVRIK

-95 MGIDVTRIRFIFI
+95 MGIDAKRARFIFI

-132 VNNNVK
+132 VSNNVK
-138 RDNVQ
+138 KGNVQ
-143 EEAKKRIENLESE
+143 EDAKKRIENLESE

-250 NDSPK
+250 NDSSK

-273 LGIGMVAPGNSDKY
+273 LGIGIAAPGNPDKY
-287 FALENGNNN
+287 FAVENNN

-370 VIGQVG
+370 AIGQVG
-376 VNGYLIDPNNNLI
+376 VSGYLVDENNNLTRY
-389 KNNKVLGEIGDI
+389 NQVLGCIGDI
-401 NDMGKSSTKSIG
+401 NDMGKSNVQDIN
-413 NDNVIDFEKAKSKRR
+413 NDKVIDMEKAKKL
-428 VYKPERPRSGI
+428 VYKPERPKYNANNSTR
-439 VNTNNEKSAAF
+439 NTEKSAAF